1 VEEVE
6 EAEEEAEE
14 EEAEEAE
21 EEEARP
27 LFLHAP
33 RWRPRMLCFIEKRTL
48 PTNSTPT
55 RW

>member
-1 VEEVE
+1 MVDGVV
-6 EAEEEAEE
+6 AEE
-14 EEAEEAE
+14 EEEEEVEEAE

-27 LFLHAP
+27 LLHAP